1 VTSARG
7 TEPISALTAGL
18 AATII
23 CWTFAVAYAPDSL
36 EALGD
41 YSPWLYGPAAIAVWA
56 MFSTATYLLL
66 RRNGR
71 REIPSSPHENYQCAG
86 LHVTAPSHGASVC
99 ASRAEK
105 DRLAAVSAGLA
116 FTMSTWVVTLSLAP
130 ERWMEALSAAPPWL
144 YCLAS
149 AALWAGFSVATGA
162 VFRALR
168 GRDQWNFN

>member
-1 VTSARG
+1 VTSAKG
-7 TEPISALTAGL
+7 TEHITALIAGL

-23 CWTFAVAYAPDSL
+23 CWICAVAFALNSL

-41 YSPWLYGPAAIAVWA
+41 YSPWLYGPAAMAVWA
-56 MFSTATYLLL
+56 MFSTVTYLLI
-66 RRNGR
+66 RRNSR
-71 REIPSSPHENYQCAG
+71 QKIPSSLHEHYQCAG
-86 LHVTAPSHGASVC
+86 LHVTAPYHGASIC

-105 DRLAAVSAGLA
+105 DRLAAVTAGLA

-149 AALWAGFSVATGA
+149 AALWAGFSVASGA
-162 VFRALR
+162 VIRASSRRNPL
-168 GRDQWNFN
+168 QFN